1 MGAVR
6 DFHHVVAG
14 HRDAMTKERLRRYIW
29 LKQECRQLQA
39 YLDRIRNDMSVV
51 TSPRLT
57 GMPRAKDPKG
67 LDEIV
72 IRYEEISSKYE
83 KQLKQYQRETIE
95 IENAILGMA
104 DPRYRLLLRYRYMDG
119 LKWETIADLMHYEV
133 RWLYVL
139 HGQALQAIEKE

>member
-1 MGAVR
+1 
-6 DFHHVVAG
+6 
-14 HRDAMTKERLRRYIW
+14 MTKERLRRYIW

-39 YLDRIRNDMSVV
+39 YLDRIMADMSTV

-57 GMPRAKDPKG
+57 GMPRANTPNG

-133 RWLYVL
+133 SSLYKM
-139 HGQALQAIEKE
+139 HGQALRELRNIP

>member
-1 MGAVR
+1 
-6 DFHHVVAG
+6 
-14 HRDAMTKERLRRYIW
+14 MTKERLRRYIW
-29 LKQECRQLQA
+29 LKQECLQLQA
-39 YLDRIRNDMSVV
+39 YLDRIMADMSTV

-57 GMPRAKDPKG
+57 GMPRANTPKG

-133 RWLYVL
+133 SSLYKM
-139 HGQALQAIEKE
+139 HGQALRELRNIP

>member
-1 MGAVR
+1 
-6 DFHHVVAG
+6 
-14 HRDAMTKERLRRYIW
+14 MTKERLRRYIW

-39 YLDRIRNDMSVV
+39 YLDRIMADMSTV

-57 GMPRAKDPKG
+57 GMPHAKEPKG

-133 RWLYVL
+133 SSLYKM
-139 HGQALQAIEKE
+139 HGQALRELKNIQ

>member
-1 MGAVR
+1 MGAVC

-39 YLDRIRNDMSVV
+39 YLDRIMNDMSAV

-57 GMPRAKDPKG
+57 GMPHSKEPKG

-72 IRYEEISSKYE
+72 VRYEEISTRYE
-83 KQLKQYQRETIE
+83 KRLKQYTKETLAIE
-95 IENAILGMA
+95 KAVESVQ
-104 DPRYRLLLRYRYMDG
+104 DPRLRLLLRYKYFDG
-119 LKWETIADLMHYEV
+119 YKWETIADLMHYEV

>member
-1 MGAVR
+1 
-6 DFHHVVAG
+6 
-14 HRDAMTKERLRRYIW
+14 MTKERLRRYIW
-29 LKQECRQLQA
+29 LKQECRQLEA
-39 YLDRIRNDMSVV
+39 YLDRIRNDMSAV

-57 GMPRAKDPKG
+57 GMPHAKDPKG

-72 IRYEEISSKYE
+72 IRYEEICGKYE

-133 RWLYVL
+133 SSLYKM
-139 HGQALQAIEKE
+139 HGQALRELRNIP

>member
-1 MGAVR
+1 
-6 DFHHVVAG
+6 
-14 HRDAMTKERLRRYIW
+14 MTKERLRRYIW
-29 LKQECRQLQA
+29 LQQECRQLQA
-39 YLDRIRNDMSVV
+39 YLDRIRNDMSMA

-57 GMPRAKDPKG
+57 GMPHAKDPKG

-72 IRYEEISSKYE
+72 IKYEEISSKYE

-95 IENAILGMA
+95 IENAILGVA

-133 RWLYVL
+133 SSLYKM
-139 HGQALQAIEKE
+139 HGQALRELRNIP